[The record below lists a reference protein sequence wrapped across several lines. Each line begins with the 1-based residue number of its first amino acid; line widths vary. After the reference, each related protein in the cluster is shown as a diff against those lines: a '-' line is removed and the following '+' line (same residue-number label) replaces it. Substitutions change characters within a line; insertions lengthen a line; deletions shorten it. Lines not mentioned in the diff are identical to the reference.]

1 MSKAKWFWV
10 VGLFLVAVVAGE
22 FFSGF
27 LTLAFLK
34 LGTGQLKWDTYL
46 SYLRAFDL
54 PQVQPYL
61 GRIKAAGYVGFGL
74 PVIIWLTIWYFIARK
89 KAQSLHGD
97 ARFAKASDLSKHG
110 MFKVSDNGILVG
122 RFKGDL
128 VRLSGQQFVILA
140 APTRSGK
147 GVGVVIPNLLEYQES
162 TVVLDIKQENYEL
175 TSGWRAS
182 QGQAVYLFN
191 PFAEDRRTHRW
202 NPLSYIS
209 NDPAFRVSDLM
220 SIAAM
225 LYPDGADDQKFWV
238 SQARNAFMA
247 FTLFLFEKW
256 DDDERRGIPLQLRDK
271 PTLGAVYRLSSG
283 DGTDLKQFYQ
293 MLSQQKFLSGNAL
306 SAFAN
311 LLSQANETFASILG
325 TFKEPL
331 NAWINPVLDAATGDD
346 DFLLTDV
353 RKKKMTIYIGIQP
366 NKLAESRLIV
376 NLFFSQLINLN
387 TRELPQNNPAL
398 KYQCLL
404 LMDEFTSIGKVEI
417 IAHAVSYMSGY
428 NIRLLP
434 IIQSMA
440 QLDATYGKDV
450 SRTMITNHALQIVF
464 APREQ
469 QDANDYSDMLGYTT
483 VRKENITRGKS
494 RSDVS
499 RSRSEERRA
508 LMLPQELKA
517 MGTEKEVFFYEGIQH
532 PVMCEKIRY
541 YQDRHFTSRL
551 LPKVDI
557 PKLSI

>member
-1 MSKAKWFWV
+1 MSKAKWVWA
-10 VGLFLVAVVAGE
+10 VAFALLALVAGE
-22 FFSGF
+22 YFSGF
-27 LTLAFLK
+27 LALMLLK
-34 LGTGQLKWDTYL
+34 LGGGSLSWDTYVG
-46 SYLRAFDL
+46 YARALDMRQL
-54 PQVQPYL
+54 QPYI
-61 GRIKAAGYVGFGL
+61 GRIKWAGYIGFGL
-74 PVIIWLTIWYFIARK
+74 PVLLWLVVLYFLARQK
-89 KAQSLHGD
+89 KQSMHGD
-97 ARFAKASDLSKHG
+97 ARFARAGDLSKHG
-110 MFKVSDNGILVG
+110 MFKPSSTGVLVG
-122 RFKGDL
+122 KFKGDL

-162 TVVLDIKQENYEL
+162 IVVLDIKQENYEL

-182 QGQAVYLFN
+182 QGQEIYLFN

-202 NPLSYIS
+202 NPLSYVS
-209 NDPAFRVSDLM
+209 KDPAFRVSDLM

-247 FTLFLFEKW
+247 FTLYLCEKW
-256 DDDERRGIPLQLRDK
+256 EDDEKRGIPLLLRDK

-283 DGTDLKQFYQ
+283 DGSDLKQLYQ
-293 MLSQQKFLSGNAL
+293 FLAQRPFLSGNAQ

-331 NAWINPVLDAATGDD
+331 NAWINPVLDAATSED

-387 TRELPQNNPAL
+387 TKELPQSNPAL

-404 LMDEFTSIGKVEI
+404 LMDEFTSIGRVEI
-417 IAHAVSYMSGY
+417 IATAVSYMAGY

-450 SRTMITNHALQIVF
+450 SRTMITNHALQILF

-483 VRKENITRGKS
+483 VRKENTTRGRTRNDLS
-494 RSDVS
+494 RSQSD
-499 RSRSEERRA
+499 ERRA

-517 MGTEKEVFFYEGIQH
+517 MGTDKEVFLYEGIPH
-532 PVMCEKIRY
+532 PVMCDKIRY
-541 YQDRHFTSRL
+541 YQDRYFTSRL
-551 LPKVDI
+551 LPKTSVPQLAI
-557 PKLSI
+557 